1 MAFYQEAR
9 KMVIFLFA
17 LEFLQILSKSQV
29 CLLGALLAEP
39 VLGILTDAFILRA
52 IRKTYCLY
60 EGKEH
65 HGFYESASTSFTLA
79 SSKRVISS
87 GFSFAPV
94 MTRSTALMGQTW
106 ASTL

>member
-1 MAFYQEAR
+1 M
-9 KMVIFLFA
+9 IFLVA
-17 LEFLQILSKSQV
+17 LENLQILAKSQF
-29 CLLGALLAEP
+29 CLLGALLAQL
-39 VLGILTDAFILRA
+39 VLGILADVFILRA
-52 IRKTYCLY
+52 IRKTHCLY
-60 EGKEH
+60 EGKEPP
-65 HGFYESASTSFTLA
+65 GFYESASTSFTLA